1 MVAICGSSAAGHY
14 RVETIPTIGC
24 EFTHRVPFAPLKDVR
39 GILWGYLRARP
50 GVIRFQIHHPGF
62 VLASSALAFRR
73 VAYRRPPHRGRGCFP
88 GNDFDSAC
96 GDAQRPRS
104 RSLRAPR

>member
-62 VLASSALAFRR
+62 VLARSALAFRR
-73 VAYRRPPHRGRGCFP
+73 VAYRRPPRIVVGWCFP
-88 GNDFDSAC
+88 GNDFDSAG
-96 GDAQRPRS
+96 GDGRRT